1 MWTIFIENKCALKP
15 NESTVLLK
23 NNIRI
28 KIDKEYKLVSKKEEK
43 KPWDNNW
50 AKYSVHSPQSY

>member
-1 MWTIFIENKCALKP
+1 MRFKTQWVHSPIKK
-15 NESTVLLK
+15 
-23 NNIRI
+23 NIRI